1 MIKQY
6 SLSLVMPCKN
16 EGKALETVLKKL
28 PKEIDEVIVVDNNSN
43 DSTKKVAK
51 KYGAR
56 IFTEK
61 RSDKHGIGYGF
72 ALQKGISQAKG
83 TIVVCMDGDGSYPV
97 KEIPHLAKTLI
108 EKNLDFISCN
118 RLPFKKP
125 KDMSSVRAFGV
136 KILNFITWF
145 LYGYKINDSLSGMWV
160 FKRYAFEEIGLIE
173 GGWNLS
179 LEIKLKALI
188 HPGIKFSE
196 HQISY
201 RDRIFDLSKQS
212 LFQTGFEHV
221 LYLFKFRLALIKAN
235 NFSLGINYFAKE

>member
-6 SLSLVMPCKN
+6 SVSLVMPCKN

-43 DSTKKVAK
+43 DKTKDVAR

-61 RSDKHGIGYGF
+61 RSDNHGIGYGF

-83 TIVVCMDGDGSYPV
+83 TIIVCMDGDGSYPV
-97 KEIPHLAKTLI
+97 REIPHIAKALI

-118 RLPFKKP
+118 RLPFKNP
-125 KDMSSVRAFGV
+125 KKMSSIRAFGV
-136 KILNFITWF
+136 KILNTIMWF

-160 FKRYAFEEIGLIE
+160 FKRHSLEELNLNE

-179 LEIKLKALI
+179 LEIKLKAI
-188 HPGIKFSE
+188 INSSIKFSE

-221 LYLFKFRLALIKAN
+221 LYLFKFRIALFKAN
-235 NFSLGINYFAKE
+235 NFSLGINYFAKQ